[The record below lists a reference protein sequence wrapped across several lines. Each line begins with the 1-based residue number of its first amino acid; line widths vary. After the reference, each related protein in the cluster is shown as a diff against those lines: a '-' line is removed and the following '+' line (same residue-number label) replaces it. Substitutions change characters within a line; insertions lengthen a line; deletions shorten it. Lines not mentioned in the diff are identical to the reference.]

1 MKKTGNKKNVEIKEE
16 EIKNNIAM
24 PKETRR
30 QQKKQQ
36 KTNKERKPVHPIK
49 EMNEKKLPLEHRL
62 RIKLQKDNTEKQPA
76 VPEERTYN
84 SRSKYDR

>member
-1 MKKTGNKKNVEIKEE
+1 
-16 EIKNNIAM
+16 
-24 PKETRR
+24 
-30 QQKKQQ
+30 
-36 KTNKERKPVHPIK
+36 VHPIK
-49 EMNEKKLPLEHRL
+49 EMNEHKLPLEHRL